1 MPGTILIAAGDA
13 NIVYLLQRY
22 AEAAGFQTV
31 EATPDKDIVELAQQ
45 AMPILIIVENSIP
58 GPFDPSVLR
67 RLKAATPIA
76 EIPIV
81 IYSCLDAQASQP
93 REDVAGFLFKSVRYD
108 DFLAVMKQAGI
119 SV

>member
-22 AEAAGFQTV
+22 AEAAGFQAV
-31 EATPDKDIVELAQQ
+31 EATPENDLVELAKQT
-45 AMPILIIVENSIP
+45 MPVLIIVENSIP

-81 IYSCLDAQASQP
+81 IYSCLDAQVSQP
-93 REDVAGFLFKSVRYD
+93 RDGVAGFLYRSVRYD
-108 DFLAVMKQAGI
+108 DFITILKQAGI
-119 SV
+119 PV